1 MKKISPKSPL
11 NIPSQLLVTDMSML
25 TWEGYA
31 DAHDRH

>member
-11 NIPSQLLVTDMSML
+11 NIPSQLLVDMSML